1 MISKLKNF
9 RINNKYTQQQM
20 ADLLNISLRAYR
32 NYEYGNRQMPYK
44 VLSKFLY
51 IRNNKNDRELS
62 EILNE
67 YIKEGEYEIW
77 KIK

>member
-1 MISKLKNF
+1 MISKLKQY
-9 RINNKYTQQQM
+9 RTQNKYTQQQM
-20 ADLLNISLRAYR
+20 ANLLNITLRAYR

-51 IRNNKNDRELS
+51 IRNDKNDRELS

>member
-20 ADLLNISLRAYR
+20 ADLLNITLRAYR

>member
-1 MISKLKNF
+1 MISKLKKY
-9 RINNKYTQQQM
+9 RTQNKYTQQQM
-20 ADLLNISLRAYR
+20 ADLLNITLRAYR

-51 IRNNKNDRELS
+51 IRNDKNDRELS

-67 YIKEGEYEIW
+67 YIKEGEYEI
-77 KIK
+77 

>member
-51 IRNNKNDRELS
+51 IRNDKNDRELS

-67 YIKEGEYEIW
+67 YIKEGEYEI
-77 KIK
+77 

>member
-1 MISKLKNF
+1 MISKLKQY
-9 RINNKYTQQQM
+9 RTQNKYTQQQM
-20 ADLLNISLRAYR
+20 ANLLNISLRAYR

-51 IRNNKNDRELS
+51 IRNDKNDRELS

>member
-1 MISKLKNF
+1 MISKLKQY
-9 RINNKYTQQQM
+9 RTQNKYTQQQM
-20 ADLLNISLRAYR
+20 ADLLNITLRAYR

>member
-20 ADLLNISLRAYR
+20 ADLLNISLGAYR

-67 YIKEGEYEIW
+67 YIKEGEYEI
-77 KIK
+77 

>member
-1 MISKLKNF
+1 MISKLKQY
-9 RINNKYTQQQM
+9 RTQNKYTQQQM
-20 ADLLNISLRAYR
+20 ADLLNITLRAYR

-51 IRNNKNDRELS
+51 IRNDKNDRELS

>member
-51 IRNNKNDRELS
+51 IRNNK
-62 EILNE
+62 
-67 YIKEGEYEIW
+67 
-77 KIK
+77 KI

>member
-1 MISKLKNF
+1 MVSKLKQY
-9 RINNKYTQQQM
+9 RIQHKYTQQQM
-20 ADLLNISLRAYR
+20 ADLLNITLRTYR

-51 IRNNKNDRELS
+51 IRNSGNDRELS
-62 EILNE
+62 KILKE

>member
-1 MISKLKNF
+1 MISKLKQY
-9 RINNKYTQQQM
+9 RTQNKYTQQQM
-20 ADLLNISLRAYR
+20 ANLLNITLRAYR